1 MRLIRI
7 MEGTI
12 LPPRIEPVSNDM
24 QVQSRKPCIYKHF
37 ARLLR
42 SSAWHSSCEM
52 ALYRPGN
59 STLAHVLYESTGLG
73 ICVHSLKLTLSLLE
87 MGKKI
92 TITFTVNTL
101 FLVTSFTHTVQL
113 GVLHFCIRSDF
124 SWSTR

>member
-59 STLAHVLYESTGLG
+59 STLAHVLNESTGLG